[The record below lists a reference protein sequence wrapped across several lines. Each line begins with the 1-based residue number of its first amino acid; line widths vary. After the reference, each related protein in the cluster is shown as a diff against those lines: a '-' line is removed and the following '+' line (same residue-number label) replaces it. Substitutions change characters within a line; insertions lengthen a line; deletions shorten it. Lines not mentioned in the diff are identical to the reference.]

1 MGFFVSFW
9 IAVSV
14 VLALTGIFKGE
25 EDRLTLYFL
34 SILTMCFSIL
44 NYLAVIYAAI
54 TKKH

>member
-14 VLALTGIFKGE
+14 MLALTGIFKGE

-34 SILTMCFSIL
+34 SILTMCFYL